1 MGLMDDDDFKISMD
15 DIKDMVSELYGE
27 KIEKVE
33 ASKARSV
40 LREFTEAFLAKG
52 IDEVSTEKLTNEEEG
67 LLAQYEKEHE
77 GREQA
82 PVPEPAADEPKP
94 LPDLSVDVEAL
105 KRRVEEETRKKLE
118 AEMREKIKQELTDE
132 KQKKKEEIL
141 KKIEQSKM
149 QSAAE
154 AAAAAAAA
162 PAGLTT
168 NYSEKMNLINM
179 FEQSQKMLALLLSKL
194 MRRNPVDTMFLKT
207 LEKAMEKFQ
216 DVLKKVDC
224 NQYGKVRTDGSIEV
238 ARLAA
243 NLNAMYMPEGK
254 KTEKFLNALKDIF
267 EERLIAVELALGI
280 ETKDEILS
288 NLLMQAEKVFSKK
301 EYQQRLRDIFNEY
314 IIPDTTLKQGG

>member
-1 MGLMDDDDFKISMD
+1 MGLMGDDDFKISMD

-33 ASKARSV
+33 VSKARSV
-40 LREFTEAFLAKG
+40 LREFTEVFLTKG
-52 IDEVSTEKLTNEEEG
+52 IDEVTTEKLTREEEG
-67 LLAQYEKEHE
+67 LLKQYEQEHAA
-77 GREQA
+77 QA
-82 PVPEPAADEPKP
+82 RAPEPGTQP
-94 LPDLSVDVEAL
+94 LPEISVDVEAL

-118 AEMREKIKQELTDE
+118 TEMREKIKQEFTDE

-141 KKIEQSKM
+141 KKIEQSKQ

-154 AAAAAAAA
+154 AASAAAA
-162 PAGLTT
+162 GFTT

-179 FEQSQKMLALLLSKL
+179 FEQTQKMLALLLSKL

-207 LEKAMEKFQ
+207 LEKAMEKYP

-224 NQYGKVRTDGSIEV
+224 NQYGKVRADGSIEV

-243 NLNAMYMPEGK
+243 NLNAMYMPDDR

-301 EYQQRLRDIFNEY
+301 EYRQKLKDLFNDR
-314 IIPDTTLKQGG
+314 IIPDTTLKPGG